1 MPEKQEWKWKTL
13 LTVAMLATA
22 SVWPAPA
29 QQAEPLT
36 REPLVLTLPQAVHL
50 AMEHSHRL
58 ALARLAVEDSREE
71 KRIARSHFYPRLSN
85 SSSVLHISALQGV
98 VIPAGALT
106 RGTSGAA
113 VPADTVRIDQ
123 GASTTYTSGTGLAQP
138 MTQFFRI
145 RAGVR
150 AADADLH
157 SAQLTEQD
165 AEDNISL
172 EVHQFYYS
180 YLIEEARE
188 RAAEDAVHAAS
199 VSAEEARQSVQH
211 GHLLTNAQLGTQASL
226 LDKQQ
231 AVLVSRLH
239 LDDITLK
246 LDDLLGLPLG
256 TSLTL
261 SSADLETP
269 SILPSRSQA
278 MQMVLEK
285 SPAVLKARQELKK
298 AQAGVDAARDAYIPD
313 ITGIARYSYQSGLPF
328 FTHNFGTFGASFK
341 FTLFD
346 GGAREARLHDAH
358 VKLSMAQTQLAQ
370 LQNDVRIEIAAAY
383 DKEEQL
389 QQLVQVA
396 SLALKAHEET
406 MRIEKQRVQVKA
418 SLPSA
423 EVTAQSEVASAKVN
437 LLGARLNLYLAQ
449 NDIGR
454 LLGMKFQ

>member
-1 MPEKQEWKWKTL
+1 
-13 LTVAMLATA
+13 
-22 SVWPAPA
+22 
-29 QQAEPLT
+29 
-36 REPLVLTLPQAVHL
+36 
-50 AMEHSHRL
+50 
-58 ALARLAVEDSREE
+58 
-71 KRIARSHFYPRLSN
+71 
-85 SSSVLHISALQGV
+85 
-98 VIPAGALT
+98 
-106 RGTSGAA
+106 
-113 VPADTVRIDQ
+113 
-123 GASTTYTSGTGLAQP
+123 
-138 MTQFFRI
+138 
-145 RAGVR
+145 
-150 AADADLH
+150 
-157 SAQLTEQD
+157 
-165 AEDNISL
+165 
-172 EVHQFYYS
+172 
-180 YLIEEARE
+180 
-188 RAAEDAVHAAS
+188 
-199 VSAEEARQSVQH
+199 
-211 GHLLTNAQLGTQASL
+211 
-226 LDKQQ
+226 
-231 AVLVSRLH
+231 
-239 LDDITLK
+239 
-246 LDDLLGLPLG
+246 
-256 TSLTL
+256 
-261 SSADLETP
+261 
-269 SILPSRSQA
+269 
-278 MQMVLEK
+278 MVLEK